1 MLLICLLLCVG
12 KQGMLG
18 RTVKFGV
25 SRQDSGLLEL
35 EMNFV
40 QWLTVVVAVV
50 ALS

>member
-1 MLLICLLLCVG
+1 
-12 KQGMLG
+12 MLG

-25 SRQDSGLLEL
+25 SRHDSGILEL

-40 QWLTVVVAVV
+40 KWRTVVVVVV

>member
-1 MLLICLLLCVG
+1 MI
-12 KQGMLG
+12 G

-25 SRQDSGLLEL
+25 SRQTSGLLEL

-40 QWLTVVVAVV
+40 QWRTVVGAVV